1 MRVRRRSDH
10 LVPRGRDSP
19 SGTSSARR
27 STAYAATTKS
37 RSRPLLPEASTTRAL
52 PCPPLNPT
60 AQPRAYSNPTH
71 LLNLDTQVSLRIVQ
85 TL

>member
-37 RSRPLLPEASTTRAL
+37 RSRPHLARGIHDTRVTMSTT
-52 PCPPLNPT
+52 
-60 AQPRAYSNPTH
+60 
-71 LLNLDTQVSLRIVQ
+71 
-85 TL
+85 